1 MFWVSEDPKLLRFR
15 VSRMYREFIV
25 RELPRRFLESKMLE
39 ELRDRGE
46 TWFIENLP
54 SPIEEI
60 TSPFR
65 FEL

>member
-1 MFWVSEDPKLLRFR
+1 MFWVSEDPKLLRFC
-15 VSRMYREFIV
+15 VSRMFREFIV